1 MMLWKQCLH
10 DWIWYFGHGCRQC
23 RRSLGMCDHRA
34 LWPRGCTSSS
44 LVWIRRHGPSRPWT
58 STPGPLCDKPQP
70 TATHSQTGK
79 WQPLGRL
86 LTLRSPVKSGAFF
99 LLLHLRGSRDCLRPE
114 SGRLCGL
121 EHVMCMSISTSA
133 SVPLVMCGPEAS
145 DSCCHLLGSR
155 RSSFQWHEWL
165 VHQLQKEKCTQSQLF
180 KTCNFFLLI
189 SLLMIW
195 RWGEVFKLILNLYES
210 YCK

>member
-23 RRSLGMCDHRA
+23 RRSFGMCDHRA
-34 LWPRGCTSSS
+34 LWPHGCTSSS
-44 LVWIRRHGPSRPWT
+44 LVWIRRHGPSHPWT

-79 WQPLGRL
+79 SQPLGRL

-99 LLLHLRGSRDCLRPE
+99 LLLHLRGSRFCLRPE

-133 SVPLVMCGPEAS
+133 SVPLWCVALKHQTPAAIYWAPGGVHFSGMIGS
-145 DSCCHLLGSR
+145 YISCKREIH
-155 RSSFQWHEWL
+155 
-165 VHQLQKEKCTQSQLF
+165 T
-180 KTCNFFLLI
+180 
-189 SLLMIW
+189 
-195 RWGEVFKLILNLYES
+195 ES
-210 YCK
+210 TI